1 MKNTIDTLA
10 HNILNTLSTA
20 RGILHRTRPAALV
33 ATLALGTSSC
43 AYLDLVARANPGVL
57 DAQAETS
64 EPQAETVA
72 SAGTP
77 QAASAPKHTTPDIP
91 EADLTPPQG
100 LPDLRDSIG
109 TRDDGGWA
117 PKVFAGLA
125 RNMSPAEVAARFPG
139 ADAVDKYGFSRVKVK
154 DVAGVSAYK
163 FSYQKGASGGPVGLY
178 SATIEY
184 ASSLNHKAPFF
195 AYLATATQNKFG
207 AAKPQDLDAG
217 ILTWVDSSMAM
228 VQVSKI
234 SVYEVRYT
242 PPRG

>member
-10 HNILNTLSTA
+10 LNTLNTLKTA
-20 RGILHRTRPAALV
+20 RGILHRTLPTALV

-57 DAQAETS
+57 DAQAETR

-77 QAASAPKHTTPDIP
+77 QPARAPKQTTPDIP

-109 TRDDGGWA
+109 TRHDGGWA
-117 PKVFAGLA
+117 PKVFEGLVL
-125 RNMSPAEVAARFPG
+125 NMPPAEVAARFPG
-139 ADAVDKYGFSRVKVK
+139 ADAFDKFGFSRVKVK
-154 DVAGVSAYK
+154 DVAGVSAYR
-163 FSYQKGASGGPVGLY
+163 FYYRKGAQGERAGLG

-207 AAKPQDLDAG
+207 AVKPEALDAR

-234 SVYEVRYT
+234 SVYEVSYT